1 MKRIKSL
8 ALVDLLALISLVV
21 MTGSGLVLYLFWPT
35 GSGGAGKNP
44 NFVSD
49 FIGFDHHQWVLFH
62 DWSALIFIVLM
73 VIHLAMHYSF
83 MKEMIGHL
91 RK

>member
-8 ALVDLLALISLVV
+8 ALVDLLALIALVL
-21 MTGSGLVLYLFWPT
+21 MARSGLVLYLFWPT

-49 FIGFDHHQWVLFH
+49 FIGLSHHQWVLFH
-62 DWSALIFIVLM
+62 DWTALIFVVLM
-73 VIHLAMHYSF
+73 AVHLAMHFSF

-91 RK
+91 KK